1 MALSKSA
8 RYYHRNKKARD
19 KKKAYDTEY
28 HKTPA
33 RRKYRSKLWIER
45 RKRGLAGKGG
55 KDLSHRKDG
64 SLVQESIKINR
75 GRNGSNG
82 KSTKK

>member
-1 MALSKSA
+1 MALSRSA
-8 RYYHRNKKARD
+8 RYYRQNPEARE
-19 KKKAYDTEY
+19 KKKNYDTAY

-45 RKRGLAGKGG
+45 RKRGIAGKGG
-55 KDLSHRKDG
+55 GDLSHKKNG
-64 SLVQESIKINR
+64 QLVRESVKSNR
-75 GRNGSNG
+75 ARQGANG